1 MKIKKVI
8 LLWFCF
14 IVTAVGIISAD
25 VENKNRPSIF
35 DLIRLS
41 ISGGE
46 YYHHD
51 YGYREVQYPGYI
63 KYLLSLG
70 MFGNREYF
78 GSPIDHGAF
87 YLKFDLKAKLKG
99 FTLRTVLNTE
109 RRSMSSGVYEKR
121 EMVVYPKIY
130 FAYETK
136 MKIDKQVVQLGAS
149 VGNIDQFKLF
159 EGLTIYNI
167 DVAATNFFVKLKQIK
182 LEFNKIGDLL
192 RGIGLNI
199 DDENDFILSID
210 NIKLFKHWG
219 LDLKTGITYYIG
231 SDYYSY
237 SMSAALHDNN
247 NFRLYSQLSFMYGK
261 QTNISYNGRLA
272 FLAGVKYKKDF
283 SRFKIDLTGEYRFYS
298 GYFNLDFKKTAHV
311 NYLGDILYPLYN
323 YELYFSQWAVF
334 TEYQDDNRNALDVS
348 GLTLQFFGKYYFYRH
363 LYCFAMLDF
372 NYIMAK
378 GESPFLYPF
387 YEIGAGVEPVSNLFI
402 YISYT
407 NKGMNLTRHYQT
419 FYLFKKPVLNLSI
432 RFKFDIKL

>member
-1 MKIKKVI
+1 MKRVI
-8 LLWFCF
+8 LFWLCF
-14 IVTAVGIISAD
+14 IVTVVSIIGAD
-25 VENKNRPSIF
+25 VEKKSRPSIF
-35 DLIRLS
+35 DDIQLS

-51 YGYREVQYPGYI
+51 NGYKEVKYPGYI
-63 KYLLSLG
+63 NYLLSIS
-70 MFGNREYF
+70 MFDNREYF
-78 GSPIDHGAF
+78 ISPIDHGAF

-109 RRSMSSGVYEKR
+109 RRSMSSGVYEKSD
-121 EMVVYPKIY
+121 MLVYPKIF

-136 MKIDKQVVQLGAS
+136 IKIDKQVVQLGTS

-167 DVAATNFFVKLKQIK
+167 DVAATNFFIKWKRLK

-192 RGIGLNI
+192 RGIGLKI

-210 NIKLFKHWG
+210 NIKLFKNWG
-219 LDLKTGITYYIG
+219 LDFKTGITYYIG
-231 SDYYSY
+231 SYYYSY
-237 SMSAALHDNN
+237 SMSAALHHNS
-247 NFRLYSQLSFMYGK
+247 NFRLYAQLGFMYGK

-272 FLAGVKYKKDF
+272 FLTGVKYKKDF

-298 GYFNLDFKKTAHV
+298 GYFNLDFKKAARV
-311 NYLGDILYPLYN
+311 NYLGHSLYPLYN

-334 TEYQDDNRNALDVS
+334 TEYQDDNGNALDVS
-348 GLTLQFFGKYYFYRH
+348 GLTLQFLGKYYFYRN

-378 GESPFLYPF
+378 GEEPFLYPF
-387 YEIGAGVEPVSNLFI
+387 YEIGAGVEPFSNLLI

-419 FYLFKKPVLNLSI
+419 FYLFTKPVLNLSI
-432 RFKFDIKL
+432 RFKFDIN